1 MNHEVDGTAVTR
13 VFDLGDILEL
23 VDDGLDNG
31 TLPQQ
36 LVAQQ
41 HQLVLHVGFEVGDEL
56 VPLETQLVTQG
67 FRQIAFVAKQLAIC
81 CRKKDH
87 LKYRY
92 P

>member
-1 MNHEVDGTAVTR
+1 
-13 VFDLGDILEL
+13 
-23 VDDGLDNG
+23 
-31 TLPQQ
+31 
-36 LVAQQ
+36 
-41 HQLVLHVGFEVGDEL
+41 
-56 VPLETQLVTQG
+56 LVTQG